1 MAGKACSKSEGP
13 FKGKSFHS
21 ILPFKRVFTLICTLC
36 ECYFFRK
43 ECMRTKKGA
52 LFWWKVCLAVR
63 IRTTFTWGFTFG
75 GKNYGDFMVDWKFI
89 DLIPYQ
95 KVPKAS
101 YTQVLYWFLN
111 SCIFHHN
118 GLHEHD
124 AISPLKNFGGVSLID
139 FSTHAWVILFGS
151 NAWASGM
158 IKDYIY
164 VGNIWQKAW
173 DNCVGTYV
181 RSIWLKACC
190 YFCF

>member
-1 MAGKACSKSEGP
+1 
-13 FKGKSFHS
+13 
-21 ILPFKRVFTLICTLC
+21 
-36 ECYFFRK
+36 
-43 ECMRTKKGA
+43 
-52 LFWWKVCLAVR
+52 
-63 IRTTFTWGFTFG
+63 
-75 GKNYGDFMVDWKFI
+75 MVDWKFI

-111 SCIFHHN
+111 SCIFHHD

-124 AISPLKNFGGVSLID
+124 AISPVKNFGGVSLID
-139 FSTHAWVILFGS
+139 FSTHACVILFGS

-164 VGNIWQKAW
+164 VGNVWQKAW

-181 RSIWLKACC
+181 RSTYLAEGMRLLLLLIPISGYLFKVTCTAKD
-190 YFCF
+190 FCVAYLLFNNHDEAA